1 MELRIRD
8 KVLFKTE
15 RDVIK
20 HIQKIEKR
28 YTKAIAWLQGTYN
41 IAQKKETE
49 ILKNILI
56 STQGYTKY
64 IENGAYKDIQL
75 LALGVRSVLENLARA
90 RFIMQSD
97 ENLDR
102 WLSEVITDQKTIIK
116 GFLSLSEQSSTN
128 IKSLETELTRLDSL
142 CDKYNFPVVKQ
153 PQQVKAMTDAVG
165 LVEDYESIY
174 KLTSKLIHPSSLY
187 INSSSTLDNQEYHNI
202 LVICGQLY
210 LISMLNEICKKLNA
224 PSVIADIT

>member
-8 KVLFKTE
+8 KVFFKTE
-15 RDVIK
+15 KDVIK
-20 HIQKIEKR
+20 NIQKIGKR
-28 YTKAIAWLQGTYN
+28 YTKAIAWLQGAHN
-41 IAQKKETE
+41 IAPTKEAE

-64 IENGAYKDIQL
+64 IESGAYNDIQL
-75 LALGVRSVLENLARA
+75 LALGVRSVLENLARS

-102 WLSEVITDQKTIIK
+102 WLSEVITDQKAIIK
-116 GFLSLSEQSSTN
+116 GFLSLSEQSNTN
-128 IKSLETELTRLDSL
+128 VKSLEKELTRLDGL
-142 CDKYNFPVVKQ
+142 CEKYNFPVVKQ

-187 INSSSTLDNQEYHNI
+187 INSSSTLDSQVHHNI

-210 LISMLNEICKKLNA
+210 LISMFSEICKKLNA
-224 PSVIADIT
+224 PAEIAEMI